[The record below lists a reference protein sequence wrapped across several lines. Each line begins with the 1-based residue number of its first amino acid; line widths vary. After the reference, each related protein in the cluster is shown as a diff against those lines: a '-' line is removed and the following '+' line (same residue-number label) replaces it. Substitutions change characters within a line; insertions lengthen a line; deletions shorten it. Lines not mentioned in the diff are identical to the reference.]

1 MPKWRIIWTIVA
13 HSNLGTKK
21 VSKTEGNEDQPHDK
35 PPGPVSVSLLL
46 QGICRNYVRLTNKP
60 RDTLDMQ
67 QASVTCAPGTRAS
80 LAACLCRKGHTKIA
94 FELIERIG
102 NVAFLMNRNPA
113 AIPWDRIVLPVTAP
127 NCSLRARLCQGLAV
141 VLGAIFLS
149 IPLAAKD
156 VSLTAIELYSGT
168 NGPAYVQI
176 TDVLINGKIELRSC
190 GATTKIDKSAY
201 GELKKVALEPGA
213 TLEYGNDGIL
223 TLTKDASSSCV
234 VPTNVKFDKNV
245 ALSLAD
251 LAARAALQAKVLPTA
266 AGATDAL
273 PPLKPGVKIVF
284 VTAPDVELAEYL
296 RAERASTISWWQ
308 DYLSNHPSTSH
319 TAQAKKSLTSLLV
332 KDGQNSLQAYRN
344 SPPNPPAP
352 NQDLTNAKL
361 RADQALAVVPG
372 DSAAA
377 GLNNEVGTE
386 LEKLTDQG
394 RNEIQVYKKALSEH
408 TPGYRHLTTAERL
421 ADAIVAVDPHFAPG
435 LAFQTEANTQA
446 NALESSLH
454 LAESLV
460 AAKRFDDGL
469 AAVAAYRSFA
479 PGIPRIAAVVNAT
492 YKYHLGCGQDLANA
506 QDWEGAVKEFQKASG
521 MEQTQEVAAALKGAQ
536 DAWEAAKNK
545 NGANAALQQSQA
557 FGQQHQ
563 YIQAYD
569 VLDDLPPPER
579 ALVSDQLQQLAPV
592 YIQSASDA
600 AKQIQRAHDPIRG
613 LADETEIVRAYGYLQ
628 KAYTLNGDLNRKD
641 RIDDLGDKLS
651 DYYLQQATRYLEKP
665 LASGAGL
672 AWSYLQKAVP
682 YKAANLDAVRD
693 EMTRA
698 GAAYQM
704 RSKLSIR
711 VEFRD
716 QTSRRDSEGFASQ
729 LADAI
734 ATGLE
739 TSGLP
744 VRVIRP
750 SETPAFEPNFQLI
763 GDVIEHRRTMVPT
776 SQPKDSKYRA
786 GEQEIPNDAW
796 NQANRAYEAADLEL
810 QGDQSALSA
819 AIARGKKKQIDEQ
832 NDKVVPAQKKVADAH
847 AALDAIPKTVPA
859 DIIKPYT
866 YTEKTIALG
875 AVVQLQYRINDS
887 LGSPVEGSHPVSR
900 QVNQK
905 SVILENVKPED
916 TEGVKTQ
923 GTVPDD
929 IQFLTD
935 VENSARDELI
945 KAVKESVAGLPQK
958 ILEQALKQ
966 VQDGDL
972 DGAAESYI
980 LYLNST
986 PSTETSQR
994 RTAERFLQEQYN
1006 IQPAAIPSS

>member
-1 MPKWRIIWTIVA
+1 
-13 HSNLGTKK
+13 
-21 VSKTEGNEDQPHDK
+21 
-35 PPGPVSVSLLL
+35 
-46 QGICRNYVRLTNKP
+46 
-60 RDTLDMQ
+60 
-67 QASVTCAPGTRAS
+67 
-80 LAACLCRKGHTKIA
+80 
-94 FELIERIG
+94 
-102 NVAFLMNRNPA
+102 MNRNPA
-113 AIPWDRIVLPVTAP
+113 GVPSDREALPVSVL
-127 NCSLRARLCQGLAV
+127 NCSLGARVCRGLAL
-141 VLGAIFLS
+141 VLGAISLA
-149 IPLAAKD
+149 IPLSAKD

-190 GATTKIDKSAY
+190 GSATKIDKSAY
-201 GELKKVALEPGA
+201 GELTKVALGPGA
-213 TLEYGNDGIL
+213 SLEYGNDGVL

-245 ALSLAD
+245 ALSPTELAT
-251 LAARAALQAKVLPTA
+251 RAVLLAKVLPSA
-266 AGATDAL
+266 AGVIDTL
-273 PPLKPGVKIVF
+273 PPLKPGVKMVF
-284 VTAPDVELAEYL
+284 VVAPDVELAEYL

-308 DYLSNHPSTSH
+308 DYLSKYPSAPH
-319 TAQAKKSLTSLLV
+319 TTQAKKSLTSLLV
-332 KDGQNSLQAYRN
+332 KDGENSLQAYRK

-352 NQDLTNAKL
+352 GQDLKNAKL
-361 RADQALAVVPG
+361 RTDQALAVIPG
-372 DSAAA
+372 DSAAT
-377 GLNNEVGTE
+377 GLNNEVGKE
-386 LEKLTDQG
+386 LGKLTDQG
-394 RNEIQVYKKALSEH
+394 RDEIQAYKKALTDH
-408 TPGYRHLTTAERL
+408 TPGYAHLTTAESL
-421 ADAIVAVDPHFAPG
+421 ANAIVAVDPHFGPG
-435 LAFQTEANTQA
+435 LAFQTETNTQA

-454 LAESLV
+454 SAESLV
-460 AAKRFDDGL
+460 AAKQFDDGL
-469 AAVAAYRSFA
+469 AAVAPYRSFA
-479 PGIPRIAAVVNAT
+479 PEIPRITAVIDAT
-492 YKYHLGCGQDLANA
+492 YNYHLGRGQDLANA
-506 QDWEGAVKEFQKASG
+506 QDWEGAVKEFQRASEV
-521 MEQTQEVAAALKGAQ
+521 EQTPEVAAALKSAQ
-536 DAWEAAKNK
+536 DGWEAVKNK

-569 VLDDLPPPER
+569 VLDDLPPAQR
-579 ALVSDQLQQLAPV
+579 SQVTDQLQQLVPV
-592 YIQSASDA
+592 YIQTASDT

-628 KAYTLNGDLNRKD
+628 KAYALTSNPILKD

-651 DYYLQQATRYLEKP
+651 DYYLQQATHYLEKP
-665 LASGAGL
+665 LGSGAGL

-693 EMTRA
+693 EITRA

-750 SETPAFEPNFQLI
+750 SETPAFDPNFQLI

-786 GEQEIPNDAW
+786 GEQDIPNDTW
-796 NQANRAYEAADLEL
+796 NQANRAYEAASLEL
-810 QGDQSALSA
+810 QSDQSSLSA
-819 AIARGKKKQIDEQ
+819 AIARGKKKEIDEQ
-832 NDKVVPAQKKVADAH
+832 NDKMAAAQKKVEDAH
-847 AALDAIPKTVPA
+847 AKLDAIPKTTPS

-866 YTEKTIALG
+866 YTEKTIDLG

-887 LGSPVEGSHPVSR
+887 SGSQVEGSHPVSR

-905 SVILENVKPED
+905 FVILENVKPED
-916 TEGVKTQ
+916 TEGVKGQ
-923 GTVPDD
+923 GTIPDD

-945 KAVKESVAGLPQK
+945 KAVKDSVAELPQK
-958 ILEQALKQ
+958 ILERAQKQ

-986 PSTETSQR
+986 PATDTPQR
-994 RTAERFLQEQYN
+994 QAAERFLQEQYD
-1006 IQPAAIPSS
+1006 IQTTGNPSS